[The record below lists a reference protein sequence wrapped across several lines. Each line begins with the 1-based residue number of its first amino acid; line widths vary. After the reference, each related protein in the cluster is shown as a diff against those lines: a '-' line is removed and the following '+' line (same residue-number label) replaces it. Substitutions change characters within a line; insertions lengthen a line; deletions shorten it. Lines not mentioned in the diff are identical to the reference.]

1 VKEPGSLIA
10 SGRDADIFEYG
21 EDQVL
26 RRSRDRRSLIEEA
39 RIMSFVYECGY
50 PVPQLHEV
58 SDDGT
63 EMVMER
69 ISGPTMIDLVSSDPS
84 QLLDQAAELRS
95 LHQRLHEIQA
105 PSWLRSSPFGDGESI
120 IHLDLHP
127 INVIASD
134 HGPVVIDWANA
145 SRGDANADV
154 ALTWLLIASG
164 DIPGPQEEADL
175 MSIGRAL
182 FLETFLEGFDQAQL
196 KAQLPA
202 VVEWKLANPHMS
214 ATEKLA
220 MRKLLLEAP

>member
-1 VKEPGSLIA
+1 VKEPGSLVA

-21 EDQVL
+21 KNRVL
-26 RRSRDRRSLIEEA
+26 RRSRNRRSLVEEA
-39 RIMSFVYECGY
+39 RIMSFMYESGY
-50 PVPQLHEV
+50 PVPRVDEL
-58 SDDGT
+58 SDDGS

-69 ISGPTMIDLVSSDPS
+69 IFGPTMIDLISSDPS
-84 QLLDQAAELRS
+84 TLLEQAAELRE
-95 LHQRLHEIQA
+95 LHQRLHEVPA

-127 INVIASD
+127 INVIVSD
-134 HGPVVIDWANA
+134 DGPAVIDWAN
-145 SRGDANADV
+145 GDANADV

-164 DIPGPQEEADL
+164 DIPAAKEEAEL

-196 KAQLPA
+196 RAQLPA

-214 ATEKLA
+214 PTEKLA
-220 MRKLLLEAP
+220 MQQLLLEAP

>member
-1 VKEPGSLIA
+1 VKEPGSLVA

-21 EDQVL
+21 KDRVL
-26 RRSRDRRSLIEEA
+26 RRSRNRRSLVEEA
-39 RIMSFVYECGY
+39 RIMSFVFESGY
-50 PVPQLHEV
+50 PVPRVEEL

-69 ISGPTMIDLVSSDPS
+69 IFGPTMIDLISSDPS
-84 QLLDQAAELRS
+84 TLLDQAAELRG
-95 LHQRLHEIQA
+95 LHQRLHEVPA

-127 INVIASD
+127 INVIVSD
-134 HGPVVIDWANA
+134 DGPAVIDWANA

-164 DIPGPQEEADL
+164 DIPAAKEEAEL

-182 FLETFLEGFDQAQL
+182 FLETFLEGFDQAL
-196 KAQLPA
+196 LRAQLPA

-214 ATEKLA
+214 PTEKLA
-220 MRKLLLEAP
+220 MQQLLLEAP